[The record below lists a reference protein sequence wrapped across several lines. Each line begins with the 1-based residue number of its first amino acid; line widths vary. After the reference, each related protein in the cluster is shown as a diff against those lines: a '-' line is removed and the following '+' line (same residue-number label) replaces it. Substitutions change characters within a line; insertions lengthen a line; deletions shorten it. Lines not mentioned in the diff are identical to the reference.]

1 MGGFPVLAG
10 FVSIVVWHLSMLCVG
25 TAVVV
30 NIHHYDENYKNEI
43 VEKIVQ
49 SKFVR
54 RLGLIPKRQ
63 KQVITEQ
70 HEDLLKETDMSTKTS
85 TNIDQLTVQLMQI
98 MNPKPEV
105 KATMWKTFAYF
116 RSILFLHTYAFA
128 GIQSCQIL
136 CKTLSLN
143 LKSTCPQGL
152 LVTRYSGLMRQ
163 KLLNIHQ
170 FIL

>member
-1 MGGFPVLAG
+1 MGTIGTLNDIFPASSLGFPVLAG

-30 NIHHYDENYKNEI
+30 NIHHYDENYKNKI

-54 RLGLIPKRQ
+54 RLGLIPKRP
-63 KQVITEQ
+63 KQIITEQ
-70 HEDLLKETDMSTKTS
+70 QEDLLKETEMSTKTS

-105 KATMWKTFAYF
+105 KASMWKTFAV
-116 RSILFLHTYAFA
+116 ILDRFFFFIHML
-128 GIQSCQIL
+128 
-136 CKTLSLN
+136 
-143 LKSTCPQGL
+143 L
-152 LVTRYSGLMRQ
+152 LVSNLVRFYV
-163 KLLNIHQ
+163 KL
-170 FIL
+170 FY